1 MTGWLR
7 SGEQGGDIRSDDSE
21 TKGILPKH
29 KKIFERAAIA
39 PRGLE
44 V

>member
-21 TKGILPKH
+21 TRKILPKL
-29 KKIFERAAIA
+29 KQFLEAAIA